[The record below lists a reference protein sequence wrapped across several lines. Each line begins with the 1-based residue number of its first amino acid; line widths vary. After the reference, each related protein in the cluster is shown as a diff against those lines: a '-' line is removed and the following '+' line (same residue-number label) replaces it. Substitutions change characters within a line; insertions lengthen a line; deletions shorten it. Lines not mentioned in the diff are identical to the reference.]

1 MNKIKDFFKKI
12 ALFFKSLFVSV
23 NGKEPKLLTA
33 LKKIGKFFKGLFV
46 KVDDKKPGF
55 VRLYE
60 KPATKSIL
68 ASIICILAGIFVG
81 FIIMIILS
89 FVTKE
94 DTDAIGGLLTIFT
107 GPFSSGTSAYIA
119 TNTGDMIFYSVPI
132 ILTGLSVAIA
142 FKTGLFNIGAPGQ
155 YLMGTMCSLLV
166 ALNVHATTKFGMF
179 AVWLLALIAGIL
191 AGALWGAI
199 TGAFKA
205 LLNVNEVI
213 VCIMTNWIAANIVSW
228 VFSSCKSLINTNGG
242 KTAYLVTTK
251 TTGAYT
257 PKIGLDKLFPGS
269 YIDMGIII
277 AIVLAI
283 IVYIIL
289 NKTVFGYELKACG
302 HNKDASKYAGM
313 NEKRNIILSM
323 AIAGGLAAAG
333 GALYYL
339 NPGIEFNYKSAYV
352 SLPEQGFN
360 GIPVA
365 LLASSNPIGVIFS
378 GLFMRYISVGGDN
391 LTTYGFNRYVANVII
406 AIIIYLA
413 GFTKLIIDLLNK
425 KSGSGNK
432 DKKKKKAE
440 SAQVIENA
448 AGVEGK

>member
-1 MNKIKDFFKKI
+1 MNKVKDFFKKI

-23 NGKEPKLLTA
+23 NDKEPKLLTL

-55 VRLYE
+55 ARLYE

-68 ASIICILAGIFVG
+68 ASVICILAGIFVG

-179 AVWLLALIAGIL
+179 AVWLIALIAGIL

-228 VFSSCKSLINTNGG
+228 VFSSCKHLINFSEG
-242 KTAYLVTTK
+242 KSQYLIRTSS
-251 TTGAYT
+251 TGAYT
-257 PKIGLDKLFPGS
+257 PKLGLDRLFPGS
-269 YIDMGIII
+269 YIDIGIFI
-277 AIVLAI
+277 AIIFAI
-283 IVYIIL
+283 VIYIVL

-323 AIAGGLAAAG
+323 TIAGGLAAAG

-339 NPGIEFNYKSAYV
+339 NPGVELNFKIVYS
-352 SLPEQGFN
+352 SLPDQGFN

-365 LLASSNPIGVIFS
+365 LLASSNPIGVIFA
-378 GLFMRYISVGGDN
+378 GIFMRYLSIAGDN
-391 LTTYGFNRYVANVII
+391 LTTYGYNSYVANVII
-406 AIIIYLA
+406 ALIIYFA
-413 GFTKLIIDLLNK
+413 GFTKLIIDMLNR
-425 KSGSGNK
+425 
-432 DKKKKKAE
+432 KKKKDGKQKTKKNEVTECATT
-440 SAQVIENA
+440 VK
-448 AGVEGK
+448 EGK

>member
-1 MNKIKDFFKKI
+1 MNKVKDFFKKI

-23 NGKEPKLLTA
+23 DDKEPKLLTL

-55 VRLYE
+55 ARLYE

-68 ASIICILAGIFVG
+68 ASVICILAGIFVG

-179 AVWLLALIAGIL
+179 AVWLIALIAGIL

-228 VFSSCKSLINTNGG
+228 VFSSCKHLINFSEG
-242 KTAYLVTTK
+242 KSQYLIRTSS
-251 TTGAYT
+251 TGAYT
-257 PKIGLDKLFPGS
+257 PKLGLDRLFPGS
-269 YIDMGIII
+269 YIDIGIFI
-277 AIVLAI
+277 AIIFAI
-283 IVYIIL
+283 VIYIVL

-323 AIAGGLAAAG
+323 TIAGGLAAAG

-339 NPGIEFNYKSAYV
+339 NPGVELNFKIVYS
-352 SLPEQGFN
+352 SLPDQGFN

-365 LLASSNPIGVIFS
+365 LLASSNPIGVIFA
-378 GLFMRYISVGGDN
+378 GIFMRYLSIAGDN
-391 LTTYGFNRYVANVII
+391 LTTYGYNSYVANVII
-406 AIIIYLA
+406 ALIIYFA
-413 GFTKLIIDLLNK
+413 GFTKLIIDLLNR
-425 KSGSGNK
+425 
-432 DKKKKKAE
+432 KKKKDGKQKTKKNE
-440 SAQVIENA
+440 VTECTTT
-448 AGVEGK
+448 VKEGK